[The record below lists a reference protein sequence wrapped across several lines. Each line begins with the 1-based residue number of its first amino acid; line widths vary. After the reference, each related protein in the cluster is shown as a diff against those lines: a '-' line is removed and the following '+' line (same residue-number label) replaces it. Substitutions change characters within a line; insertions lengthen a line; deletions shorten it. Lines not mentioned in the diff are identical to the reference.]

1 MKIDV
6 QIIDTHGFIHFE
18 RGKSK
23 ELIKRWLAQ
32 LKEGTEIHWTGNN
45 SVFVSQQYIKQWVS
59 R

>member
-1 MKIDV
+1 MKVEV

-23 ELIKRWLAQ
+23 ELVKQWVAR
-32 LKEGTEIHWTGNN
+32 LKEGTEIRWLNRHTL
-45 SVFVSQQYIKQWVS
+45 FVSQQYLP